1 MLKQQDKK
9 VAGAFVT
16 PGTPNCP
23 ILDFFFSAKLT
34 SSCGFLCL
42 KYWNGFSLPAS
53 TEISPPTPR
62 RSRLHLMLFCMMADA
77 EDTGQ
82 LWQRRFARSTS
93 RWDPS
98 IKLGSSGVHSKHLYP
113 PKPSYQHLS
122 CSRSSGRQTPGRTR
136 KCRFTES

>member
-16 PGTPNCP
+16 PGTPHCP
-23 ILDFFFSAKLT
+23 ILDIFFSAKLT

-42 KYWNGFSLPAS
+42 KYWDSFSLPAS
-53 TEISPPTPR
+53 TELSPPTPR
-62 RSRLHLMLFCMMADA
+62 QSRLHLMLFCMMADA
-77 EDTGQ
+77 EDTGH
-82 LWQRRFARSTS
+82 LWQHRFARPTS

-98 IKLGSSGVHSKHLYP
+98 IKLGSSGVHSKHLYL